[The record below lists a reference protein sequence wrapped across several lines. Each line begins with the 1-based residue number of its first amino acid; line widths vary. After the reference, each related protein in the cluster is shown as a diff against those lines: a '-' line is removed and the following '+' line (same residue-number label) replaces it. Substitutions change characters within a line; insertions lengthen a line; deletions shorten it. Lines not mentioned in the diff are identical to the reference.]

1 MKTAIRKAQLWEEGC
16 PLLINK
22 YKSRYK
28 LWQQVAALCNITMQ
42 VAMERER
49 AETPSSQTQLQFPT
63 TKNHHICFIFNLQS
77 WGPWQVLHCIEIGV
91 SMKIATL

>member
-16 PLLINK
+16 PLQINK

-49 AETPSSQTQLQFPT
+49 AENSET
-63 TKNHHICFIFNLQS
+63 
-77 WGPWQVLHCIEIGV
+77 
-91 SMKIATL
+91 

>member
-28 LWQQVAALCNITMQ
+28 LWQQVAAHCNITMQ
-42 VAMERER
+42 VAMERET
-49 AETPSSQTQLQFPT
+49 AENSET
-63 TKNHHICFIFNLQS
+63 
-77 WGPWQVLHCIEIGV
+77 
-91 SMKIATL
+91 